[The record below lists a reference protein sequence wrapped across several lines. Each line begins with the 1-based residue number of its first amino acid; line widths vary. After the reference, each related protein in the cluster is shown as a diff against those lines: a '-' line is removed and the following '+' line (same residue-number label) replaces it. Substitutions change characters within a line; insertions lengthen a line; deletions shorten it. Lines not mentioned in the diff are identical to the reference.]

1 MIDNKF
7 SQSDSLNEYYLE
19 EYTLFQYEGKGTQGG
34 GVFIYVNEVLKPN
47 EMMGVKEGEECLV
60 RHLRLRDFY
69 SFKCFFFFKLIF
81 IFCIWFLKVFLSNI

>member
-47 EMMGVKEGEECLV
+47 EMMGVKEEDYMSLCGLK
-60 RHLRLRDFY
+60 LFGKMIKKIKLGNFY
-69 SFKCFFFFKLIF
+69 RPLGMETQYG
-81 IFCIWFLKVFLSNI
+81 